1 MRNTLAKN
9 LPDIDLPPTNS
20 VLPVISPEPSATAA
34 LHAEDWT
41 WDAAQE
47 RLEKAFER
55 DGFTGWLAA
64 AAQEIEAERRLERK
78 KWANS
83 L

>member
-1 MRNTLAKN
+1 MRRTLAKN
-9 LPDIDLPPTNS
+9 LPDIDQPPTNS
-20 VLPVISPEPSATAA
+20 VLPAISPELSATG
-34 LHAEDWT
+34 LLDGENWT
-41 WDAAQE
+41 WDAAQQ
-47 RLEKAFER
+47 RLERAFER

-64 AAQEIEAERRLERK
+64 AAQEMEAERRLERK

>member
-1 MRNTLAKN
+1 M
-9 LPDIDLPPTNS
+9 LPA
-20 VLPVISPEPSATAA
+20 ISPELSATGP
-34 LHAEDWT
+34 LDGEDWT

-47 RLEKAFER
+47 RLERAFER
-55 DGFTGWLAA
+55 GGFTGWLAA
-64 AAQEIEAERRLERK
+64 AAQEMDAERRLERK

>member
-1 MRNTLAKN
+1 MRRTLANN

-20 VLPVISPEPSATAA
+20 VLPAISPEPSATA
-34 LHAEDWT
+34 LQEGEEWT

-47 RLEKAFER
+47 RLEKAYEL
-55 DGFTGWLAA
+55 DGFTGGLAA
-64 AAQEIEAERRLERK
+64 AAEEMEAERRLERK
-78 KWANS
+78 KWAKS

>member
-1 MRNTLAKN
+1 MRKTLAKT

-20 VLPVISPEPSATAA
+20 VLPAISPEPTAIA
-34 LHAEDWT
+34 PQHGVDWT

-47 RLEKAFER
+47 RLEEAFER
-55 DGFTGWLAA
+55 GGFTGWLAA
-64 AAQEIEAERRLERK
+64 AAEEIEAERRLERN

>member
-20 VLPVISPEPSATAA
+20 VLPAISPEPTATAPQDG
-34 LHAEDWT
+34 EDWT
-41 WDAAQE
+41 WDIAQE
-47 RLEKAFER
+47 RLERAFER
-55 DGFTGWLAA
+55 NGFTGWLAA
-64 AAQEIEAERRLERK
+64 AAKEIEAERRLERK

>member
-1 MRNTLAKN
+1 M
-9 LPDIDLPPTNS
+9 LPA
-20 VLPVISPEPSATAA
+20 ISPEPSATGP
-34 LHAEDWT
+34 LDGEDWT
-41 WDAAQE
+41 WDAAQQ
-47 RLEKAFER
+47 RLEGAFER
-55 DGFTGWLAA
+55 DGFAGWLAA

>member
-1 MRNTLAKN
+1 M
-9 LPDIDLPPTNS
+9 
-20 VLPVISPEPSATAA
+20 TA
-34 LHAEDWT
+34 LQDGVDWT

-64 AAQEIEAERRLERK
+64 ATKEMDAERQLERK